1 MFTQLTP
8 PLPATV
14 VGAADQLSALL
25 SILSRPAE
33 CQALLDQL
41 KNNVQQA
48 NEAYS
53 AAVAEQQTLATAKAE
68 HEARVQADLA
78 DLQQRRDEWYAE
90 RARQEARLSEQQQTL
105 AARQSELDSKLE
117 AAETLRQKLEQ
128 RLARIQAA
136 AA

>member
-1 MFTQLTP
+1 
-8 PLPATV
+8 
-14 VGAADQLSALL
+14 LL